1 MSFVAGQALV
11 YLKIGVLALAVMAV
25 VWAAVKVVEA
35 RGRRKNENGDG
46 RDGC

>member
-1 MSFVAGQALV
+1 MSFIAGQVLA
-11 YLKIGVLALAVMAV
+11 YLKVGVLALAVMAV

-35 RGRRKNENGDG
+35 RGRRKNDGGDG